1 MTNYL
6 PASRSREQTD
16 HPPDDDDDELESY
29 PWSEIL
35 NLPKREILIPDL
47 AYTAGVT
54 TLVAESGGG
63 KTTLVSSAAWTTGIG
78 ASWAGKLI
86 KPRPVIWVAGEGQY
100 DLGPIYHGWMNAHPG
115 TEHPPGR
122 FLIEPI
128 DLSSG
133 RETDKLIKLANNM
146 DPPLV
151 VTDAL
156 ADMLGGLDES
166 KNKDM
171 QQIYKNVWRV
181 VFANQ
186 ASFLIPHHSGW
197 DNTRE
202 RGAHTIRAKSDIV
215 VQIVNYNPVGGF
227 IELKHHKRRGGVKR
241 LKFTLRVKL
250 IPVAG
255 CPEPV
260 PVVTGDEIGGKLEAA
275 LSQPAKAIK
284 AIDEHTRKV
293 VEVIFATNMKDA
305 GFTDLLELT
314 DLPQATLSTVLKIT
328 VGKGWPGQGGTREEA
343 KVQPGS
349 EFELEGNGSWF
360 SSDQYAPRGG
370 VY

>member
-1 MTNYL
+1 M
-6 PASRSREQTD
+6 TD

-100 DLGPIYHGWMNAHPG
+100 DLGPIYQGWMNAHPG

-166 KNKDM
+166 QNKDM

-227 IELKHHKRRGGVKR
+227 IELKHHKRRGGVRR

-250 IPVAG
+250 MRRHKPF
-255 CPEPV
+255 PE
-260 PVVTGDEIGGKLEAA
+260 
-275 LSQPAKAIK
+275 
-284 AIDEHTRKV
+284 R
-293 VEVIFATNMKDA
+293 
-305 GFTDLLELT
+305 
-314 DLPQATLSTVLKIT
+314 
-328 VGKGWPGQGGTREEA
+328 
-343 KVQPGS
+343 
-349 EFELEGNGSWF
+349 
-360 SSDQYAPRGG
+360 
-370 VY
+370 